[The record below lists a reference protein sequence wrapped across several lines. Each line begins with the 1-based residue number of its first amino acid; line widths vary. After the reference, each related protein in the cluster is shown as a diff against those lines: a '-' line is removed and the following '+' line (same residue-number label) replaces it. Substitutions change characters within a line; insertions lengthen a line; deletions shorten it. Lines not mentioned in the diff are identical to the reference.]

1 MKHFQAALLSALALT
16 QAVLAEFSYTIEATH
31 NGVPIP
37 QDQIK
42 LEAHEPTT
50 DILNRTW
57 APSPPSSKPPSRTGK
72 RSNPVSISANW
83 CGAVKHTNSSNQ
95 IKIVHGYFQ
104 HPTCSLRSG
113 VTSYP
118 QYAAP
123 WVGID
128 GDTWTSAILQSG
140 TVCTVSSAGAVSN
153 SAWFQWF
160 PSAAVTISSMPVN
173 AGDWFEVTV
182 NTTSNTA
189 GKVTITN
196 VSQGVTYTATLTG
209 GATLGRL
216 DADWVLEDPV
226 SSSGQVPFASFTETW
241 FESAYA
247 TTTSGASL
255 GIDGATMY
263 QIGSSGTCQSA
274 EYDNADL
281 YVWSN

>member
-1 MKHFQAALLSALALT
+1 MKYFQAALLSALALS
-16 QAVLAEFSYTIEATH
+16 QAVLAEFSYAIEATH

-140 TVCTVSSAGAVSN
+140 TVCTVCSFRSQAS
-153 SAWFQWF
+153 
-160 PSAAVTISSMPVN
+160 
-173 AGDWFEVTV
+173 
-182 NTTSNTA
+182 TA
-189 GKVTITN
+189 
-196 VSQGVTYTATLTG
+196 
-209 GATLGRL
+209 R
-216 DADWVLEDPV
+216 
-226 SSSGQVPFASFTETW
+226 
-241 FESAYA
+241 
-247 TTTSGASL
+247 ASL
-255 GIDGATMY
+255 IALALQCRSAQPAPCRTRHGF
-263 QIGSSGTCQSA
+263 SGFRLLQLPYHQCQAS
-274 EYDNADL
+274 
-281 YVWSN
+281 